1 MNLPLRKE
9 PWGPGPHPRRR
20 CPVCGRS
27 WWPWAGSFL
36 PCHGRCLFTSEEQDA
51 LLDDHRTE
59 SQLAADI
66 GVTVSVLRA
75 SLTAARKRRA
85 HAR

>member
-9 PWGPGPHPRRR
+9 PWGPGPHQRRP
-20 CPVCGRS
+20 CPVCGS
-27 WWPWAGSFL
+27 GWWPWAGSFL

-51 LLDDHRTE
+51 LLDDPRTE
-59 SQLAADI
+59 SKLAADI
-66 GVTVSVLRA
+66 GVTVAVLRA